1 MLSFLLRVCN
11 RETTSL
17 GTQVFSNI
25 AASDVTSMSI
35 IKQCYFLYSILE
47 TEFTNEVLNN
57 PELCIGDLKKHVTVA
72 DRLKIVQSSKCHPSL
87 SHILHIAEENLWMK
101 LWDVSLEYG
110 YDGITGNPQISLSLS
125 DRRCPVSNCEYIVP
139 QDTPLCEHFLECH
152 TDFEPNVTPAY
163 ITNCILL
170 STSNSE
176 HFISLISLGLSL
188 SKFFPF

>member
-1 MLSFLLRVCN
+1 MRICTVCMRILLYMY
-11 RETTSL
+11 
-17 GTQVFSNI
+17 GVFSNI

-35 IKQCYFLYSILE
+35 IKQYYFLDSILE

-57 PELCIGDLKKHVTVA
+57 PELCIGDLKKRVTVA
-72 DRLKIVQSSKCHPSL
+72 DRLKIMQSSKCHPPL

-101 LWDVSLEYG
+101 LCDVALQYG
-110 YDGITGNPQISLSLS
+110 YDGSKASLESLCLTVFS

-170 STSNSE
+170 SISNSE

>member
-1 MLSFLLRVCN
+1 M
-11 RETTSL
+11 
-17 GTQVFSNI
+17 
-25 AASDVTSMSI
+25 
-35 IKQCYFLYSILE
+35 
-47 TEFTNEVLNN
+47 
-57 PELCIGDLKKHVTVA
+57 
-72 DRLKIVQSSKCHPSL
+72 QSSKCHPSL

-101 LWDVSLEYG
+101 FWDVAQEYG
-110 YDGITGNPQISLSLS
+110 YDGSKASLAILKSLCLTVLS

-188 SKFFPF
+188 SKFFPFKIILECFTLPYMGILTLT